1 GVFRPPEGV
10 NRCVQRIEG
19 GDATARVGAV
29 ESRDE
34 LGRLAVEFDQLL
46 DSLQSRREELQRWAN
61 ELDRKVSERTA
72 ELREAN
78 ETLRRAQ
85 QQLVMSEKLAAIGEL
100 TAGVAHEVN
109 NPVAVIQGNL
119 DVLRSVLGPAAEPVA
134 QEIRLIHEQV
144 DRIRL
149 IVTKLLQFAR

>member
-10 NRCVQRIEG
+10 NRCVQRVEA

-29 ESRDE
+29 ERRDE

-100 TAGVAHEVN
+100 TAGVAHEV
-109 NPVAVIQGNL
+109 
-119 DVLRSVLGPAAEPVA
+119 RSEERRVGEGCRHR
-134 QEIRLIHEQV
+134 QSH
-144 DRIRL
+144 
-149 IVTKLLQFAR
+149 K